1 MEKQEFER
9 QNLLMTSV
17 EAGDLEGV
25 KKMLQEGMD
34 INLLDSSEDT
44 LLMRASKNGDEKMAS
59 LLLQAGS
66 DVNFQNKQGQTA
78 LMRAVQ
84 FEKIE
89 MIKYLILKGA
99 RLDLKDNNGQTAL
112 NMAIESSNKGIFD
125 LLIDIDLIKKGL
137 ATAPIEGLKISSQKV
152 EEKDSYGRD
161 YTF

>member
-1 MEKQEFER
+1 
-9 QNLLMTSV
+9 
-17 EAGDLEGV
+17 
-25 KKMLQEGMD
+25 
-34 INLLDSSEDT
+34 
-44 LLMRASKNGDEKMAS
+44 MAS